1 MTKTQVSATNEPE
14 ETTQE
19 TEPDWKPTK
28 QEAMEVVT
36 AQRLSVED
44 LAAVKTFDEAMKL
57 AAQAHGGLLDSVE
70 LGDGFS
76 ILEDKQKLVGVPFV
90 IVEWEH
96 GKNVTMGEK
105 FVIVRLVTQANQK
118 FIITDGSTGIMR
130 QLETMPGNRRGG
142 IFCREGLRASVYG
155 LDVNGQPVT
164 IGSAEQDG
172 NKQATTYYI
181 A

>member
-1 MTKTQVSATNEPE
+1 MTKSQVSADKGPTD
-14 ETTQE
+14 ETSE
-19 TEPDWKPTK
+19 TEQEWKPTRA
-28 QEAMEVVT
+28 EAAEVVVS
-36 AQRLSVED
+36 QRLSTEQ
-44 LAAVKTFDEAMKL
+44 LAGISSFDEAIKL
-57 AAQAHGGLLDSVE
+57 AAQTHGGMLDSTE

-105 FVIVRLVTQANQK
+105 FVILRIVTQANQK
-118 FIITDGSTGIMR
+118 LIITDGSTGIMR
-130 QLETMPGNRRGG
+130 QLEVMPGNRRGG

-155 LDVNGQPVT
+155 LDVNGEPVT

-172 NKQATTYYI
+172 NKQGTTFYI